1 MKTPFLLA
9 GLFLVGSAR
18 MSDAATMTITVNHP
32 AAEVTVHFALG
43 SQGPDAGPVAS
54 TFTFQA
60 SKGVVGPSSNPGSQ
74 TGFANSTKDL
84 FAVAVSP
91 ATKSAFAHIFL
102 TGKGPHQIFIADVNG
117 RVSKLLPP
125 PWREGAKFWLR
136 IEKVQG
142 RKIKFQTIDF
152 SHAPYQ
158 THDFWVKV
166 DAQGGLT
173 LVP

>member
-1 MKTPFLLA
+1 MKNTSLFAGLLLA
-9 GLFLVGSAR
+9 CSAL
-18 MSDAATMTITVNHP
+18 MADAATMTITKNLGVD
-32 AAEVTVHFALG
+32 VTVHFALG

-54 TFTFQA
+54 AFTFQA
-60 SKGVVGPSSNPGSQ
+60 AKGLVGPSSNPGSQ
-74 TGFANSTKDL
+74 AGFANSAKDL
-84 FAVAVSP
+84 FAVVVSP

-117 RVSKLLPP
+117 RVSKLLPK
-125 PWREGAKFWLR
+125 PWRDGAKYWLR
-136 IEKVQG
+136 IEKLQG

-158 THDFWVKV
+158 THDFWVQV
-166 DAQGGLT
+166 DLQGGLT

>member
-1 MKTPFLLA
+1 MKTSFLLA
-9 GLFLVGSAR
+9 GLWLVASAL
-18 MSDAATMTITVNHP
+18 MADAATMTITTNP
-32 AAEVTVHFALG
+32 GADVTVRFALG
-43 SQGPDAGPVAS
+43 SQGPDAGPVQS

-60 SKGVVGPSSNPGSQ
+60 SKGVIGPSANPGSQ
-74 TGFANSTKDL
+74 TGFANAAKDL

-102 TGKGPHQIFIADVNG
+102 TGKGPRQIFIADVNA
-117 RVSKLLPP
+117 RVSKLLAQ
-125 PWREGAKFWLR
+125 PWRDGAKSWLR

-142 RKIKFQTIDF
+142 RKIKFQTADF
-152 SHAPYQ
+152 SHAPFQ
-158 THDFWVKV
+158 VHDFWVNV